1 MFLFFLIHLNNEELR
16 KNIKNPSREQ
26 MQGEYVLLG
35 TNKTTKTII
44 RIMRT
49 ISKLIR
55 KIQWDL

>member
-35 TNKTTKTII
+35 TNKTRKAII
-44 RIMRT
+44 KNIRT
-49 ISKLIR
+49 ISKLVR
-55 KIQWDL
+55 KIQ